1 MRWEAREMDGRE
13 VFRAQ
18 KLIVSTAP
26 LIDLATGNPKDRGFV
41 IVHGLAVGS
50 VSSLTQDKIS
60 ECVKGHTITLDN
72 DDEDIFRVQT

>member
-1 MRWEAREMDGRE
+1 MDGRE

-41 IVHGLAVGS
+41 IVHGLALGRYRRS
-50 VSSLTQDKIS
+50 PKIRL
-60 ECVKGHTITLDN
+60 VN
-72 DDEDIFRVQT
+72 V